1 MPSMNFKVNLKKSF
15 GTKDAWIN
23 HAGAIAT
30 GLFYPIVPKLLG
42 LDGFAGMGVGA
53 GIPALIGAL
62 TDTPGALH
70 GALAIATTHLTYT
83 HVAPALFED
92 GSAWS
97 LLPEGVSGLAES
109 SVVTLPNGEQ
119 VTVYDL
125 PNTPTAINDY
135 YTESMS
141 DYYTESMSDYYTDE
155 SNIADY
161 YNEDQAESFNMNDEF
176 QNSQM

>member
-23 HAGAIAT
+23 HAGAVAT

-42 LDGFAGMGVGA
+42 VDGFTGMAVGA
-53 GIPALIGAL
+53 GIPALLGAL

-97 LLPEGVSGLAES
+97 LLPEGVSGLSES

-135 YTESMS
+135 YTESLQDYYSEDTSSIS
-141 DYYTESMSDYYTDE
+141 DYYS
-155 SNIADY
+155 
-161 YNEDQAESFNMNDEF
+161 EDQAVSYSMNDEF
-176 QNSQM
+176 QSSQM